1 MKQAVIVSA
10 VRTPVGRY
18 LGALKTVQAYELA
31 ALVLAAPHSARRSC
45 LKYQTYTLT
54 LQLHFSFEMCGA
66 CFGLMGAPP
75 Q

>member
-1 MKQAVIVSA
+1 MWMGRSA
-10 VRTPVGRY
+10 SAR
-18 LGALKTVQAYELA
+18 A
-31 ALVLAAPHSARRSC
+31 ASLREQHATRGLEIVLA
-45 LKYQTYTLT
+45 